1 MSAAQ
6 ENRRCHGNGKSPF
19 MTLVTRETGRAPT
32 KRRYRLFKPQGRV
45 SSVLWKNQNNK
56 NRLGQKINTLKLLLR
71 HHSLLVYLVCWIW
84 EQFLAR
90 VRDGV
95 SMWNCK
101 CFNPFISFFKK
112 TQLTQFRSSC
122 CHMLKYRILQNK
134 NYTQKKALMFH
145 NTLVS
150 IFESKR
156 KLVWTLRNKEVTL
169 LVFGKIQLV
178 VYYQCW
184 VLIGWATTGLYV
196 IVP

>member
-1 MSAAQ
+1 MEMASLHWWRWLRGKRAARQ
-6 ENRRCHGNGKSPF
+6 QNTDTDYLNPKDESVQSCAKIRKKNG
-19 MTLVTRETGRAPT
+19 
-32 KRRYRLFKPQGRV
+32 
-45 SSVLWKNQNNK
+45 
-56 NRLGQKINTLKLLLR
+56 LGQKINTLKLLLR

-112 TQLTQFRSSC
+112 TQLKQFRSSC

-150 IFESKR
+150 NFESKR